1 MNRSRK
7 LRLQTVALFSI
18 LIAPAASLAENAQP
32 AEPSEPVSLDGQTL
46 DPAIQAMLERDAAMY
61 AASDENSDDDASAD
75 TAEGRAAIRRQQ
87 TALWSSRTAEPP
99 KMRSVKDEEVKA
111 GDVKIPVRI
120 YRPEVSGVLP
130 IIVYYH
136 GGGWFIGGI
145 EASDRSSRQ
154 LADDARAIVVSVE
167 YRLSPETHYPAA
179 WNDAEAAYEWAVAE
193 AERLGGAPDQV
204 CVGGDS
210 AGGNMSIV
218 VTARQ
223 LDKGNPPPLCQIL
236 YYPAVDNRPVDTMR
250 ETYRSSVL
258 FGEGFGLDRAFTDY
272 ILPIVFPGEDLAQPE
287 ISPLFDKPRKVPPT
301 LIATAGFDPLRDSE
315 RAYAAKLVEQGN
327 DVIYREFPTLIH
339 GFLQHTAVTPAA
351 VRASRETA
359 QAAGRMAREAAAAR
373 AEKSEI
379 AAAN

>member
-1 MNRSRK
+1 MDRSRK

-18 LIAPAASLAENAQP
+18 LIAPATSLGAGDQP
-32 AEPSEPVSLDGQTL
+32 TEPSEPISLDGQTL
-46 DPAIQAMLERDAAMY
+46 DPALQSMLEKDAAMY
-61 AASDENSDDDASAD
+61 AAADENDDASGD
-75 TAEGRAAIRRQQ
+75 TAEGRAATRRQQ
-87 TALWSSRTAEPP
+87 TDLWSSRTAEPP
-99 KMRSVKDEEVKA
+99 KMRSVKDEEIQA
-111 GDVKIPVRI
+111 GDVTIPVRI
-120 YRPEVSGVLP
+120 YRPKVSGVLP

-154 LADDARAIVVSVE
+154 LADDAQAIVVSVE

-193 AERLGGAPDQV
+193 ADRLGGAPDQV

-218 VTARQ
+218 VTRRQ
-223 LDKGNPPPLCQIL
+223 MDKGNPPPLCQIL

-250 ETYRSSVL
+250 ETYASSNL
-258 FGEGFGLDRAFTDY
+258 FGEGLGLDRAFTDY

-287 ISPLFDKPRKVPPT
+287 ISPLFYEPRKMPPT

-327 DVIYREFPTLIH
+327 YVIYREFPTLIH

-373 AEKSEI
+373 AKKSGTT
-379 AAAN
+379 AAD

>member
-1 MNRSRK
+1 MDRSRK
-7 LRLQTVALFSI
+7 LRLQTIALFSI
-18 LIAPAASLAENAQP
+18 LIAPAASLGANDQST
-32 AEPSEPVSLDGQTL
+32 EPLEPIFLDGQTL
-46 DPAIQAMLERDAAMY
+46 DPALHSMLKRDAAMY
-61 AASDENSDDDASAD
+61 AAADENADAD
-75 TAEGRAAIRRQQ
+75 PAEQRAATRRQQ
-87 TALWSSRTAEPP
+87 TELWSSRTAEPP
-99 KMRSVKDEEVKA
+99 KMRSVKDDEVKA
-111 GDVKIPVRI
+111 GDVAIPVRI
-120 YRPEVSGVLP
+120 YRPQAAGVLP

-154 LADDARAIVVSVE
+154 LADDAQAIVISVE

-193 AERLGGAPDQV
+193 AARLGGAPDQV

-218 VTARQ
+218 VTRRQ
-223 LDKGNPPPLCQIL
+223 MDKGNPPPLCQIL

-250 ETYRSSVL
+250 ETYASSNL

-272 ILPIVFPGEDLAQPE
+272 ILPIVFPDEDLAQPE
-287 ISPLFDKPRKVPPT
+287 ISPLFYEPRKMPPT

-315 RAYAAKLVEQGN
+315 RAYAAKLAEQGN
-327 DVIYREFPTLIH
+327 YVVYREFPTLIH

-351 VRASRETA
+351 KRASRETA

-373 AEKSEI
+373 AEKSQTT
-379 AAAN
+379 AAD